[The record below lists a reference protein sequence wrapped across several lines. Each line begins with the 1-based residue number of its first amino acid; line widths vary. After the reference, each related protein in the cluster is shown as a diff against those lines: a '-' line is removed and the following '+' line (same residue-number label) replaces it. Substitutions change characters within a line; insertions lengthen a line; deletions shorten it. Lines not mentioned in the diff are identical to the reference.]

1 MTVQELIEKLKTFP
15 SESQVVMNYTDI
27 TDYHYVTPL
36 NIDDVSFDDDI
47 TSDSYDGH
55 YDEETDEFIPEY
67 ENVVVITFSE

>member
-36 NIDDVSFDDDI
+36 SIDDISFDDDI
-47 TSDSYDGH
+47 TSDSYDG
-55 YDEETDEFIPEY
+55 ETDEFIPEY

>member
-36 NIDDVSFDDDI
+36 NIDEADNLKGNI
-47 TSDSYDGH
+47 
-55 YDEETDEFIPEY
+55 DEDE
-67 ENVVVITFSE
+67 